1 MTIYID
7 IVLIENLIMNYI
19 ILYGT
24 GVLAKVPQ
32 KQVRIIIASLIGAIY
47 AIIAY
52 MSILKIYSTFIL
64 KIILSIIIVYIAF
77 NPKNIKKM
85 LKQLVL
91 FYLVSFVFGG
101 AAFFLIYV
109 VKPQEIIMRNG
120 VFVGTYPLKIAILG
134 AIVGFIII
142 VLTYKII
149 SNKLSKKSLFYK
161 IRIKLCNN
169 ELNTIALID
178 TGNLLKDPISNMPV
192 IVVEHT
198 VLYDILPKQILN
210 NLENILGGDLDNF
223 PESIKREYISK
234 LKVIPFSS
242 LGKQNGMLLGIK
254 ADEINIEKEEENITK
269 ENVIVGIYDKS
280 LTKRGEYRALIG
292 MDLLK
297 GKGFIWN

>member
-24 GVLAKVPQ
+24 AIISKVTP
-32 KQVRIIIASLIGAIY
+32 KQARLIIASTIGAIY

-64 KIILSIIIVYIAF
+64 KIVLSIIIVYIAF
-77 NPKNIKKM
+77 NPPNIKKM

-91 FYLVSFVFGG
+91 FYLASFVFGG

-109 VKPQEIIMRNG
+109 VKPQDIIMQNG

-134 AIVGFIII
+134 AIVGFVVI
-142 VLTYKII
+142 VLAFKII
-149 SNKLSKKSLFYK
+149 RNKLSKKSL
-161 IRIKLCNN
+161 LCNIKIKFCN
-169 ELNTIALID
+169 KELKTTALID

-192 IVVEHT
+192 IVVENT

-210 NLENILGGDLDNF
+210 NLEKILGGELKNF
-223 PESIKREYISK
+223 SDDIKENYISK

-254 ADEINIEKEEENITK
+254 AEEVTIETEEECITK
-269 ENVIVGIYDKS
+269 DNVIVGIYDKS
-280 LTKRGEYRALIG
+280 LTKHGEYRALVG
-292 MDLLK
+292 MNLL
-297 GKGFIWN
+297 